1 MTYSI
6 VARDEAT
13 GRLGVAVQSHWFSV
27 GSVVS
32 WAEAGVGAIATQ
44 SFAERSYG
52 PLGLELMR
60 RGRSAPDA
68 LAALVHADDDRAV
81 RQVAYVDA
89 EGRAGVHTGDECI
102 REAGHLTGDGYSVQ
116 ANMMERGT
124 VWGAMDEAYRAAQGD
139 LPDRML
145 TALAAAQGE
154 GGDIRGTQSAAI
166 LVVEAE
172 RTGTEWGDRILDL
185 RVEDHA
191 TPVDELARLVR
202 LWRAYGHA
210 ERAEGLELAQ
220 DLDGAMRER
229 FASLEIAAR
238 PSRARVLGGD
248 RDGPCRPPRR
258 RRAHGGDRT
267 RDRSRLGG
275 AAAAHGR
282 RRSSRTRRRRV
293 ASAPSGR
300 RLIVSVS
307 APHGGA
313 APPG

>member
-81 RQVAYVDA
+81 RQVAFVDT
-89 EGRAGVHTGDECI
+89 EGRVGVHTGDGCI

-124 VWGAMDEAYRAAQGD
+124 VWRAMDEAYRAAQGD

-210 ERAEGLELAQ
+210 ELAEGLELEQ

-229 FASLEIAAR
+229 FASLEIQPDHPELAFWAAIAMARAGRFDDAAR
-238 PSRARVLGGD
+238 TAAIAHAIAPGLAELLRRMVADGQVELGDDELRALLPDGD
-248 RDGPCRPPRR
+248 
-258 RRAHGGDRT
+258 
-267 RDRSRLGG
+267 
-275 AAAAHGR
+275 
-282 RRSSRTRRRRV
+282 
-293 ASAPSGR
+293 
-300 RLIVSVS
+300 
-307 APHGGA
+307 
-313 APPG
+313 